1 MERMLA
7 ALEPVRPEERFSAIY
22 SGDPITLGRIFLEVK
37 LREEEKLSY
46 EHCHKAG

>member
-7 ALEPVRPEERFSAIY
+7 ALEPVRPEDGFSVIY
-22 SGDPITLGRIFLEVK
+22 AGETITLGDILLEVR
-37 LREEEKLSY
+37 LREEEKRSY